1 VERKGEMKHTIFVEV
16 NGRQQALRIVLEGL
30 AAYLGAEMTM
40 AERLVIET
48 DHDQLAGI
56 IETLTA
62 EQPTAAPIETAQ
74 TGYPTAEAFIKLAHV
89 TQFGKALK
97 EAAEQTEKYMP
108 AVVAVASRAS
118 KVMPAGSK
126 KEAKKN
132 TCAYCGTPISA
143 KAKMCGK
150 PECKRKYNNEQY
162 AKRKGKTQEAVVAT
176 YDAEGGGKAVD
187 ESPGDPFPGEVQ
199 ALTPNPSP
207 NSSLRSERYAGR
219 GEMEWP
225 ADGSLFRVLDG
236 KLKGTTYANWEM
248 SEALADGDLEPGT
261 MVEHRHQG
269 MHQVQTTLDGP
280 RDKYT
285 GGGPRKNTG
294 GGQKLRLVRMQ
305 EKESSTEPS
314 EAVAEPSSDPI
325 DRGAG

>member
-1 VERKGEMKHTIFVEV
+1 
-16 NGRQQALRIVLEGL
+16 
-30 AAYLGAEMTM
+30 MTM

-62 EQPTAAPIETAQ
+62 EQSAAAPTEAAQ
-74 TGYPTAEAFIKLAHV
+74 AAYSPAEAFIKLAHV

-97 EAAEQTEKYMP
+97 EAAEQTEKCMP
-108 AVVAVASRAS
+108 AVVAVASQAS
-118 KVMPAGSK
+118 KMMPAGSK
-126 KEAKKN
+126 KEAKKS
-132 TCAYCGTPISA
+132 TCAYCGAPVRSG
-143 KAKMCGK
+143 AKMCGK

-162 AKRKGKTQEAVVAT
+162 AKRKGKAQEAVVAT

-187 ESPGDPFPGEVQ
+187 ESPGDPFPEGMDISTL
-199 ALTPNPSP
+199 A
-207 NSSLRSERYAGR
+207 
-219 GEMEWP
+219 WP

-280 RDKYT
+280 R
-285 GGGPRKNTG
+285 KNTG

-305 EKESSTEPS
+305 AKESSTEPS
-314 EAVAEPSSDPI
+314 EEPAGPSSDPA
-325 DRGAG
+325 DRGAD